1 MQIFAGLFYAGT
13 SGLNPTI
20 CLKFF
25 QLMQNLEPESKHP
38 SRRSLSS
45 KATLIRADRKKLNS
59 GDANDDNEP
68 ILTENDIKNN
78 KELEK
83 LKLIGPGP
91 KMIGLGIRPTGLD
104 DGKNDLK
111 FYFD

>member
-1 MQIFAGLFYAGT
+1 
-13 SGLNPTI
+13 
-20 CLKFF
+20 
-25 QLMQNLEPESKHP
+25 MQNLEPESKHP

-45 KATLIRADRKKLNS
+45 KATLIRADRKRLNS
-59 GDANDDNEP
+59 GETNDDDEP

-91 KMIGLGIRPTGLD
+91 KMIGLGIRPTGFD
-104 DGKNDLK
+104 NGKKVLNFLLLLNVV
-111 FYFD
+111 

>member
-1 MQIFAGLFYAGT
+1 
-13 SGLNPTI
+13 
-20 CLKFF
+20 
-25 QLMQNLEPESKHP
+25 MQNLEPESKHP

-45 KATLIRADRKKLNS
+45 KATLIRADRKKLNC
-59 GDANDDNEP
+59 GEGNDDEP

-104 DGKNDLK
+104 DGKKIFEIMFKKNIV
-111 FYFD
+111 

>member
-1 MQIFAGLFYAGT
+1 M
-13 SGLNPTI
+13 
-20 CLKFF
+20 
-25 QLMQNLEPESKHP
+25 EPESKHP

-59 GDANDDNEP
+59 GEEENQNDENEP
-68 ILTENDIKNN
+68 VLTENDIKNN

-104 DGKNDLK
+104 DGK
-111 FYFD
+111 FCFDGKIYNIFG